1 MRLTTQTHVTLV
13 INAISLTE
21 FVSKH
26 TASSHIN
33 LFINLQYT
41 QMFFRDVEKCFLTL
55 VIVISRTQYPNVAYI
70 NNHTIVLS
78 PILLTFVLNMIVN
91 TEINV
96 KPLQN
101 TKRYHSIT
109 EEKYSRSRM
118 IVLSATKLFCLAS
131 CGIVDW
137 YTMRMR

>member
-1 MRLTTQTHVTLV
+1 
-13 INAISLTE
+13 
-21 FVSKH
+21 
-26 TASSHIN
+26 
-33 LFINLQYT
+33 
-41 QMFFRDVEKCFLTL
+41 MFFRDVEKCFLTL
-55 VIVISRTQYPNVAYI
+55 VIVISRTQCLNVAYI

-78 PILLTFVLNMIVN
+78 DILLTFVLNMIVN

-109 EEKYSRSRM
+109 EEKYSRLRM

-137 YTMRMR
+137 YTMQVR